1 MGRVIYLVQFFRAVP
16 PTPPLMGPA
25 FAITVV
31 VASAI
36 VIADPMRVRQALMP
50 LLMLQLFAC
59 SSGFMIPAR
68 RGHYDLV
75 LTSGD
80 TRLTIASVHWMMSM
94 LPGIAAWLVVSLVE
108 AIVLGGASVSAL
120 APGSVVA
127 WALVSTLPW
136 ALTVTLPRFAG
147 AIGWL
152 LALAVTAT
160 AAPGALNVDLFSSI
174 ADGSSW
180 FEAALGLLL
189 YPPAMVG
196 EDFAGPQVWLAAP
209 PLLVAAF
216 AMVYAFGWIDH
227 EDIPLEASQ

>member
-1 MGRVIYLVQFFRAVP
+1 MERLIYLVRFFRIVP
-16 PTPPLMGPA
+16 PTPPLMGLA
-25 FAITVV
+25 FATTAA
-31 VASAI
+31 VAAAI
-36 VIADPMRVRQALMP
+36 VIADPGGVPEALMP

-80 TRLTIASVHWMMSM
+80 TRLKIASVHWMMSM
-94 LPGIAAWLVVSLVE
+94 LPGIAAWLVVALVE
-108 AIVLGGASVSAL
+108 AAAVGGAPVSAL
-120 APGSVVA
+120 ARGSVVS
-127 WALVSTLPW
+127 WVLVSTLPW
-136 ALTVTLPRFAG
+136 AITVTLPRFAG

-152 LALAVTAT
+152 LALAVTGT
-160 AAPGALNVDLFSSI
+160 AAPGALNVDLFSSG

-180 FEAALGLLL
+180 FAVALGLLL

-196 EDFAGPQVWLAAP
+196 EDFAGPQAWLVAP

-216 AMVYAFGWIDH
+216 AMICSFCWIDH
-227 EDIPLEASQ
+227 EDIPLEYSQ